1 MVAIGPSIASSAG
14 SSGREVA
21 AGVDMGGPRGW
32 KIAGHLNSRRPE
44 VTIPGEG
51 CKMRPG
57 GRGGI
62 TALQQPETGA
72 RMVMMDTRVDRPVSA
87 IDPFSHE
94 FLRDPY
100 PHHEALREAGPV
112 VWLEQYGIWTMA
124 RHQEVRDSLTDW
136 QTFCSS
142 AGVGLSDF
150 RKEPP
155 WRPPSIILEADPALH
170 TRTRAVLTR
179 ILSPAAIRILRD
191 MFEREAELLVARL
204 VEQRE
209 FDGVADLAE
218 AYPLKVFPDAVGLSE
233 DGRENLLP
241 YGSMVFNSFG
251 PRNDLFERAMAN
263 AGPVRDW
270 IMSKCSRAALAP
282 GGLGMQIFAA
292 VDSGEL
298 SEPEAGML
306 VRSFLSAGI
315 DTTVYGLGNALHCF
329 ASHPEQWSILR
340 GNPNLIRGAFEE
352 VLRFE
357 APVQTFFRTT
367 TKAVD
372 VAGVRLGDGE
382 KVLLFLAAANR
393 DPRRWDRPDIFD
405 VRRRATGH
413 MTFGTGIHGCVGQAV
428 ARLESEAIFGA
439 MAKRVA
445 SFELMGEPTRRLNNT
460 LRGLDTLPLRIVP
473 A

>member
-1 MVAIGPSIASSAG
+1 MASEQTTLS
-14 SSGREVA
+14 
-21 AGVDMGGPRGW
+21 
-32 KIAGHLNSRRPE
+32 
-44 VTIPGEG
+44 
-51 CKMRPG
+51 
-57 GRGGI
+57 
-62 TALQQPETGA
+62 
-72 RMVMMDTRVDRPVSA
+72 RPVSTV
-87 IDPFSHE
+87 DPFSHG
-94 FLRDPY
+94 FLHDPY

-124 RHQEVRDSLTDW
+124 RHEQVRDALTDY
-136 QTFCSS
+136 QTYCSS

-155 WRPPSIILEADPALH
+155 WRPPSIILEADPPLH

-179 ILSPAAIRILRD
+179 ILSPGAIRILRET
-191 MFEREAELLVARL
+191 FEREAELLVARL

-218 AYPLKVFPDAVGLSE
+218 AYPLKVFPDAVGISDE
-233 DGRENLLP
+233 GRENLLP

-251 PRNDLFERAMAN
+251 PRNDLFNAAMAN

-282 GGLGMQIFAA
+282 GGLGMQIFDA

-298 SEPEAGML
+298 SEDEAGML

-315 DTTVYGLGNALHCF
+315 DTTVYGLGNALYCL
-329 ASHPEQWSILR
+329 ARYPEQWKALR
-340 GNPNLIRGAFEE
+340 ENPALIRGAFEE

-357 APVQTFFRTT
+357 APVQSFFRTT

-372 VAGVRLGDGE
+372 VSGIRLGDGE
-382 KVLLFLAAANR
+382 KVLLLFAAANR
-393 DPRRWDRPDIFD
+393 DPRRWDMPDTFD
-405 VRRRATGH
+405 VKRRATGH

-428 ARLESEAIFGA
+428 ARLETEAILGA
-439 MAKRVA
+439 LVRRVA
-445 SFELMGEPTRRLNNT
+445 TIELTAEPKRRLNNT
-460 LRGLDTLPLRIVP
+460 LRGFDTLPLRVKP
-473 A
+473 L

>member
-1 MVAIGPSIASSAG
+1 MRPQRARSSFERLARTLFLRMRNVKREGRNREQASS
-14 SSGREVA
+14 SEQTPLS
-21 AGVDMGGPRGW
+21 
-32 KIAGHLNSRRPE
+32 
-44 VTIPGEG
+44 
-51 CKMRPG
+51 
-57 GRGGI
+57 
-62 TALQQPETGA
+62 
-72 RMVMMDTRVDRPVSA
+72 RPVSA

-136 QTFCSS
+136 QTYCSS

-155 WRPPSIILEADPALH
+155 WRPPSIILEADPPLH

-179 ILSPAAIRILRD
+179 ILSPAAIRVLRD

-218 AYPLKVFPDAVGLSE
+218 AYPLKVFPDAVGISE
-233 DGRENLLP
+233 EGRENLLP

-251 PRNDLFERAMAN
+251 PRNDLFDKAMAN

-282 GGLGMQIFAA
+282 DGLGIKIFDA
-292 VDSGEL
+292 VDAGEL
-298 SEPEAGML
+298 SEHEAGML

-315 DTTVYGLGNALHCF
+315 DTTVYGLGNALYCF
-329 ASHPEQWSILR
+329 AGNPEQWSILR
-340 GNPNLIRGAFEE
+340 ENPNLIRGSFEE

-372 VAGVRLGDGE
+372 VGGVQLGDGE

-393 DPRRWDRPDIFD
+393 DPRRWDKPDVFD

-439 MAKRVA
+439 LAKRVA
-445 SFELMGEPTRRLNNT
+445 SFELTGEPTRRLNNT
-460 LRGLDTLPLRIVP
+460 LRGLDTLPLRVMP
-473 A
+473 V

>member
-1 MVAIGPSIASSAG
+1 MRRTGQAAKAGTGDDMASDQATLS
-14 SSGREVA
+14 
-21 AGVDMGGPRGW
+21 
-32 KIAGHLNSRRPE
+32 
-44 VTIPGEG
+44 
-51 CKMRPG
+51 
-57 GRGGI
+57 
-62 TALQQPETGA
+62 
-72 RMVMMDTRVDRPVSA
+72 RPVSTV
-87 IDPFSHE
+87 DPFSHA
-94 FLRDPY
+94 FLHDPY

-112 VWLEQYGIWTMA
+112 VWLEQYGIWAMA
-124 RHQEVRDSLTDW
+124 RHQEVRDALTDW
-136 QTFCSS
+136 QTYCSS

-155 WRPPSIILEADPALH
+155 WRPPSIILEADPPLH

-179 ILSPAAIRILRD
+179 ILSPAAINILRAT
-191 MFEREAELLVARL
+191 FEREAQLVVDRL

-209 FDGVADLAE
+209 FDGIADLAE

-233 DGRENLLP
+233 EGRENLLP
-241 YGSMVFNSFG
+241 YGGMVFNSFG
-251 PRNDLFERAMAN
+251 PRNDLFASAMAN

-282 GGLGMQIFAA
+282 GGLGLRIFEA

-298 SEPEAGML
+298 TETEAGML

-315 DTTVYGLGNALHCF
+315 DTTVYGLGNALYCF
-329 ASHPEQWSILR
+329 VTYPEQWRILR
-340 GNPNLIRGAFEE
+340 ENPALIRGAFEE

-372 VAGVRLGDGE
+372 VSGVGIGEGE

-405 VRRRATGH
+405 VSRRATGH

-428 ARLESEAIFGA
+428 ARLESEALFGA
-439 MAKRVA
+439 LTKRVA
-445 SFELMGEPTRRLNNT
+445 SFELTGKPELRLNNT
-460 LRGLDTLPLRIVP
+460 LRGLDTLPLRVVP

>member
-1 MVAIGPSIASSAG
+1 MRRTGQAAEAGTGDDMASDQATLS
-14 SSGREVA
+14 
-21 AGVDMGGPRGW
+21 
-32 KIAGHLNSRRPE
+32 
-44 VTIPGEG
+44 
-51 CKMRPG
+51 
-57 GRGGI
+57 
-62 TALQQPETGA
+62 
-72 RMVMMDTRVDRPVSA
+72 RPVSTV
-87 IDPFSHE
+87 DPFSRA
-94 FLRDPY
+94 FLLDPY

-112 VWLEQYGIWTMA
+112 VWLEQYGIWAMA

-155 WRPPSIILEADPALH
+155 WRPPSIILEADPPLH

-179 ILSPAAIRILRD
+179 ILSPAAINVLRTA
-191 MFEREAELLVARL
+191 FEREAELLVARL
-204 VEQRE
+204 VERRE

-218 AYPLKVFPDAVGLSE
+218 AYPLKVFPDAVGIAG

-251 PRNDLFERAMAN
+251 PRNDLFNQAMAN

-282 GGLGMQIFAA
+282 NGLGMLIFKA
-292 VDSGEL
+292 VDAGEL
-298 SEPEAGML
+298 AEDEAGML

-315 DTTVYGLGNALHCF
+315 DTTVYGLGNALYCM
-329 ASHPEQWSILR
+329 ARYPEQWTVLR
-340 GNPNLIRGAFEE
+340 ENPALIRGAFEE

-367 TKAVD
+367 TRDVD

-393 DPRRWDRPDIFD
+393 DPRRWDKPDIFD
-405 VRRRATGH
+405 VKRRATGH

-439 MAKRVA
+439 LARRVV
-445 SFELMGEPTRRLNNT
+445 SFELTGEPRRRLNNT
-460 LRGLDTLPLRIVP
+460 LRGLDSLPLRVTP

>member
-1 MVAIGPSIASSAG
+1 VSS
-14 SSGREVA
+14 
-21 AGVDMGGPRGW
+21 
-32 KIAGHLNSRRPE
+32 N
-44 VTIPGEG
+44 T
-51 CKMRPG
+51 
-57 GRGGI
+57 
-62 TALQQPETGA
+62 T
-72 RMVMMDTRVDRPVSA
+72 VDRPVST
-87 IDPFSHE
+87 IDPFSHA
-94 FLRDPY
+94 FLGDPY

-124 RHQEVRDSLTDW
+124 RHQEVRDALTDW
-136 QTFCSS
+136 QTYCSS

-155 WRPPSIILEADPALH
+155 WRPPSIILEADPPLH

-179 ILSPAAIRILRD
+179 ILSPAAISILRAT
-191 MFEREAELLVARL
+191 FEREAELLVARL

-209 FDGVADLAE
+209 FDGIADLAE
-218 AYPLKVFPDAVGLSE
+218 AYPLKVFPDAVGISE

-251 PRNDLFERAMAN
+251 PRNDLFESAVAN

-282 GGLGMQIFAA
+282 GGLGMRIFEA

-298 SEPEAGML
+298 MEPEAGML

-315 DTTVYGLGNALHCF
+315 DTTVYGLGNALYCF
-329 ASHPEQWSILR
+329 VSYPEQWSILR
-340 GNPNLIRGAFEE
+340 ENPNLIRGSFEE

-367 TKAVD
+367 TRPVE
-372 VAGVRLGDGE
+372 VSGVKIGDGE

-393 DPRRWDRPDIFD
+393 DPRRWDKPDTFD

-439 MAKRVA
+439 LVKRVA
-445 SFELMGEPTRRLNNT
+445 SFELMGEPRLRLNNT
-460 LRGLDTLPLRIVP
+460 LRGLDTLPLRVIP

>member
-1 MVAIGPSIASSAG
+1 MSMV
-14 SSGREVA
+14 
-21 AGVDMGGPRGW
+21 
-32 KIAGHLNSRRPE
+32 
-44 VTIPGEG
+44 T
-51 CKMRPG
+51 
-57 GRGGI
+57 
-62 TALQQPETGA
+62 TA
-72 RMVMMDTRVDRPVSA
+72 DRPVST
-87 IDPFSHE
+87 IDPFSHA
-94 FLRDPY
+94 FLSDPY
-100 PHHEALREAGPV
+100 PHHEAMRETGPV
-112 VWLEQYGIWTMA
+112 VWLEHYGIWAMA
-124 RHQEVRDSLTDW
+124 RHQEVRDALTDW
-136 QTFCSS
+136 ETYCSG

-155 WRPPSIILEADPALH
+155 WRPPSIILEADPPLH

-179 ILSPAAIRILRD
+179 ILSPAAINVLRET
-191 MFEREAELLVARL
+191 FAREAEALVDRL
-204 VEQRE
+204 VERRE

-218 AYPLKVFPDAVGLSE
+218 AYPLKVFPDAVGISE
-233 DGRENLLP
+233 QGRENLLP

-251 PRNDLFERAMAN
+251 PRNDLFDKAMAN

-282 GGLGMQIFAA
+282 TGLGIQIFKA
-292 VDSGEL
+292 VDAGEL
-298 SEPEAGML
+298 SEDEAGML

-315 DTTVYGLGNALHCF
+315 DTTVYGLGNALYCL
-329 ASHPEQWSILR
+329 ASNPEQWTVLR
-340 GNPNLIRGAFEE
+340 ENPNLIRGSFEE

-372 VAGVRLGDGE
+372 VGGVHIGGGE

-393 DPRRWDRPDIFD
+393 DPRRWDKPDAFD

-439 MAKRVA
+439 LAKRVA
-445 SFELMGEPTRRLNNT
+445 SFEMIGKPERRLNNT

>member
-1 MVAIGPSIASSAG
+1 
-14 SSGREVA
+14 
-21 AGVDMGGPRGW
+21 
-32 KIAGHLNSRRPE
+32 
-44 VTIPGEG
+44 
-51 CKMRPG
+51 
-57 GRGGI
+57 
-62 TALQQPETGA
+62 
-72 RMVMMDTRVDRPVSA
+72 MDTTANRPVSA
-87 IDPFSHE
+87 IDPFSHA

-100 PHHEALREAGPV
+100 PHHESLREAGPV
-112 VWLEQYGIWTMA
+112 VWLAQYGIWAMA
-124 RHQEVRDSLTDW
+124 RHQEVRDALTDW
-136 QTFCSS
+136 QTYCSS

-155 WRPPSIILEADPALH
+155 WRPPSIILEADPPLH

-179 ILSPAAIRILRD
+179 ILSPAAINVLRTT
-191 MFEREAELLVARL
+191 FEREAELLVARL
-204 VEQRE
+204 VARRE
-209 FDGVADLAE
+209 FDGIADLAE
-218 AYPLKVFPDAVGLSE
+218 AYPLKVFPDAVGISE

-251 PRNDLFERAMAN
+251 PRNDLFDSAMAN

-270 IMSKCSRAALAP
+270 IMSKCSRAALAS
-282 GGLGMQIFAA
+282 GGLGMQIFEA

-298 SEPEAGML
+298 TEPEAGML

-329 ASHPEQWSILR
+329 ARYPEQWAILR
-340 GNPNLIRGAFEE
+340 ENRALIRGAFEE

-367 TKAVD
+367 TRAVD
-372 VAGVRLGDGE
+372 VSGVGIGAGE

-393 DPRRWDRPDIFD
+393 DPRRWDKPDTFD

-428 ARLESEAIFGA
+428 ARLESEAIFRA
-439 MAKRVA
+439 LAKCVA
-445 SFELMGEPTRRLNNT
+445 SFELTGEPELRLNNT

>member
-1 MVAIGPSIASSAG
+1 MST
-14 SSGREVA
+14 
-21 AGVDMGGPRGW
+21 
-32 KIAGHLNSRRPE
+32 
-44 VTIPGEG
+44 TI
-51 CKMRPG
+51 
-57 GRGGI
+57 
-62 TALQQPETGA
+62 
-72 RMVMMDTRVDRPVSA
+72 DRPVSA
-87 IDPFSHE
+87 IDPFSQA

-100 PHHEALREAGPV
+100 PQHEALREAGPV
-112 VWLEQYGIWTMA
+112 VWLEPYGIWAMA
-124 RHQEVRDSLTDW
+124 RHQEVRDALTDW
-136 QTFCSS
+136 QTYCSS

-155 WRPPSIILEADPALH
+155 WRPPSIILEADPPLH

-179 ILSPAAIRILRD
+179 ILSPAAINILRGT
-191 MFEREAELLVARL
+191 FEREAELLVARL
-204 VEQRE
+204 VERRE
-209 FDGVADLAE
+209 FDGIRDLAE
-218 AYPLKVFPDAVGLSE
+218 AYPLKVFPDAVGISE

-251 PRNDLFERAMAN
+251 PRNDLFNQAMAN

-282 GGLGMQIFAA
+282 GGLGRQIFAA
-292 VDSGEL
+292 VDAGEL
-298 SEPEAGML
+298 AEDEAGML

-315 DTTVYGLGNALHCF
+315 DTTVYGLGNALYCF
-329 ASHPEQWSILR
+329 ARYPDQWAVLR
-340 GNPNLIRGAFEE
+340 ENPNLIRGAFEE

-367 TKAVD
+367 TKD
-372 VAGVRLGDGE
+372 VEVGGVPIGDGE

-393 DPRRWDRPDIFD
+393 DPRRWDKPDTFD

-428 ARLESEAIFGA
+428 ARLESEAIFSA
-439 MAKRVA
+439 LAKRVA
-445 SFELMGEPTRRLNNT
+445 SFEMTGEPQRRLNNT
-460 LRGLDTLPLRIVP
+460 LRGLDTLLLRIVP

>member
-1 MVAIGPSIASSAG
+1 MVTMAT
-14 SSGREVA
+14 
-21 AGVDMGGPRGW
+21 
-32 KIAGHLNSRRPE
+32 
-44 VTIPGEG
+44 TI
-51 CKMRPG
+51 
-57 GRGGI
+57 
-62 TALQQPETGA
+62 
-72 RMVMMDTRVDRPVSA
+72 DRPVSA
-87 IDPFSHE
+87 IDPFSHA

-100 PHHEALREAGPV
+100 PYHERLREAGPV
-112 VWLEQYGIWTMA
+112 VWLEQYGIWAMA
-124 RHQEVRDSLTDW
+124 RHQEVRDALRDYP
-136 QTFCSS
+136 TFCSS

-155 WRPPSIILEADPALH
+155 WRPPSIILEADPPLH

-179 ILSPAAIRILRD
+179 ILSPAAITIVCET
-191 MFEREAELLVARL
+191 FAREAERLVDRL
-204 VEQRE
+204 VERRE
-209 FDGVADLAE
+209 FDGISDLAE

-251 PRNDLFERAMAN
+251 PRNDLFDLAMAN

-282 GGLGMQIFAA
+282 GGLGMQIFNA
-292 VDSGEL
+292 VDTGEL
-298 SEPEAGML
+298 TEAEAGML

-315 DTTVYGLGNALHCF
+315 DTTVYGLGNALLCF
-329 ASHPEQWSILR
+329 ASYPEQWTVLR
-340 GNPNLIRGAFEE
+340 ENPNLIRGAFEE

-367 TKAVD
+367 TKDID
-372 VAGVRLGDGE
+372 VSGVRLGDGE

-393 DPRRWDRPDIFD
+393 DPRRWDKPDTFD

-428 ARLESEAIFGA
+428 ARLESEAIFA
-439 MAKRVA
+439 ALAKRVA
-445 SFELMGEPTRRLNNT
+445 SFELTGEPKPRLNNT
-460 LRGLDTLPLRIVP
+460 PRGLDTLPLRIVP
-473 A
+473 V

>member
-1 MVAIGPSIASSAG
+1 M
-14 SSGREVA
+14 
-21 AGVDMGGPRGW
+21 DM
-32 KIAGHLNSRRPE
+32 
-44 VTIPGEG
+44 TI
-51 CKMRPG
+51 
-57 GRGGI
+57 
-62 TALQQPETGA
+62 
-72 RMVMMDTRVDRPVSA
+72 DRPVSTV
-87 IDPFSHE
+87 DPFSHE

-100 PHHEALREAGPV
+100 PHHHSMREAGPV
-112 VWLEQYGIWTMA
+112 VWLEHYGIWAMA
-124 RHQEVRDSLTDW
+124 RHQEVRDALTDW
-136 QTFCSS
+136 QTYCSS

-155 WRPPSIILEADPALH
+155 WRPPSIILEADPPLH

-179 ILSPAAIRILRD
+179 ILSPAAINILRET
-191 MFEREAELLVARL
+191 FQREAELLIAHL

-209 FDGVADLAE
+209 FDGIADLAE
-218 AYPLKVFPDAVGLSE
+218 AYPLKVFPDAVGVVGE
-233 DGRENLLP
+233 GRENLMP

-282 GGLGMQIFAA
+282 EGLGMQIFQA

-298 SEPEAGML
+298 DEAEAGML

-315 DTTVYGLGNALHCF
+315 DTTVYSLGNALWCF
-329 ASHPEQWSILR
+329 ATNPEQWTVLR
-340 GNPNLIRGAFEE
+340 DNPQLIRGAFEE

-367 TKAVD
+367 TRDVD
-372 VAGVRLGDGE
+372 VGGVRLGEGE

-393 DPRRWDRPDIFD
+393 DPRRWDNADRFD

-439 MAKRVA
+439 LAKRVA
-445 SFELMGEPTRRLNNT
+445 ALELTGEPTRRLNNT
-460 LRGLDTLPLRIVP
+460 LRGLDTLPLRIK
-473 A
+473 AA